1 MKNRLRPAP
10 VGSVE
15 VVHVAP
21 LYAPDQERIILMVV
35 APKEVGSVVGVNRV
49 QRRQQISRT
58 NRAESLQDRK
68 SLTRSEYVL
77 MKSSCFRSRIVS

>member
-1 MKNRLRPAP
+1 MKNRLRPVP

-15 VVHVAP
+15 VVHVAQ
-21 LYAPDQERIILMVV
+21 LYARDQERIILMVV
-35 APKEVGSVVGVNRV
+35 ASTVVGSVVGVSRE
-49 QRRQQISRT
+49 QRKQQIGRT